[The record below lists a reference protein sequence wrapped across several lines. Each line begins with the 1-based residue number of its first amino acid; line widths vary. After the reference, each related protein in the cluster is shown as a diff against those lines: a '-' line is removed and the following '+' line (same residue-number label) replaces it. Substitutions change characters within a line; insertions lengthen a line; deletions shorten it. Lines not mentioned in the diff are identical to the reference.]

1 MRVWVAELGSTGF
14 ESPRPAK
21 VCFYFGLIL
30 VHLAVSQSVA
40 IARFESLNGTMF
52 NQNNNNMETLKNL
65 FAYVGIG
72 FLMLGGCLA
81 DSESLI
87 PTILFV
93 TLGGIFVGFHKHIER
108 LQEKGR

>member
-1 MRVWVAELGSTGF
+1 
-14 ESPRPAK
+14 
-21 VCFYFGLIL
+21 
-30 VHLAVSQSVA
+30 
-40 IARFESLNGTMF
+40 
-52 NQNNNNMETLKNL
+52 METLKNL

-72 FLMLGGCLA
+72 FVMLGGCLA

>member
-1 MRVWVAELGSTGF
+1 
-14 ESPRPAK
+14 
-21 VCFYFGLIL
+21 
-30 VHLAVSQSVA
+30 
-40 IARFESLNGTMF
+40 MF

-93 TLGGIFVGFHKHIER
+93 TLGGIFVGLHKHIER
-108 LQEKGR
+108 LQDKGR